1 MQDHDTLLRVCENIV
16 IPNLQFRES
25 DKEVFDENFIEYV
38 RRDVE
43 GSDTDTRRRMA
54 SELVKALTASFKET
68 VTAAMSG
75 YVGKLLAEY
84 AASPAQCW
92 KQKDCAIFLITAL
105 TVRSKT
111 DTQGA
116 TSTNELVNIG
126 DFFANHIVPELQQP
140 AGRGSDL
147 LKADALKFLTTFR
160 QQIPKQTVLQLMPSV
175 AGLLVSEHNVVH
187 SYAAI
192 CVERMLTVKDGPGA
206 RGRPDLRFSAPDL
219 VPFRDQLLHN
229 LFLALT
235 LPESGEN
242 DYLMKT
248 IMRVV
253 AVLGPEAKPVAP
265 TCMAKLAGILTEL
278 AKNPRNPSFSHY
290 LFEAV
295 AALIRHCGSDP
306 GASAWKTHSS
316 SLHPQGCVASPRR
329 SSSTTACALS

>member
-1 MQDHDTLLRVCENIV
+1 MSQDHDTLLRVCENIV

-25 DKEVFDENFIEYV
+25 DKEVFDDNYIEYV

-54 SELVKALTASFKET
+54 SELVKALTNTFKET

-75 YVGKLLAEY
+75 YVGKLLADY
-84 AASPAQCW
+84 SADPARNW

-111 DTQGA
+111 DTKGV

-126 DFFANHIVPELQQP
+126 DFFNGHIVPELQQP
-140 AGRGSDL
+140 ASRGSDL

-160 QQIPKQTVLQLMPSV
+160 QQIPKQTVLQLMPNVV
-175 AGLLVSEHNVVH
+175 ALLLSEHNVVH

-206 RGRPDLRFSAPDL
+206 RGRPDLRYTAADV

-229 LFLALT
+229 LFFALT
-235 LPESGEN
+235 LPDSGEN
-242 DYLMKT
+242 DYLMKA

-253 AVLGPEAKPVAP
+253 ALLGADVKPVAP
-265 TCMAKLAGILTEL
+265 TAMTKLAGILTEL

-290 LFEAV
+290 LFETI
-295 AALIRHCGSDP
+295 AAIIRNCGSDA
-306 GASAWKTHSS
+306 GAQSLLSVGGPPSA
-316 SLHPQGCVASPRR
+316 QE
-329 SSSTTACALS
+329 